1 MAGKYSGVGV
11 TPKSTPQSQPIPGY
25 EKVMSKNSAGG
36 YTFDI
41 TCFKRLERF
50 LILGSDSN
58 TYYASAQKL
67 STENYESLNKCLA
80 QDYKQTID
88 LIVDVSHNGRASSND
103 PALFALAVCA
113 SSKDC
118 NVVRYAMSK
127 LPLVA
132 RIGTHLF
139 TFVQYVKERRSFG
152 RAVRKG
158 LSDWYLTKS
167 PVDVSYQMAKYQSR
181 NGMSHGDVF
190 RLSHLNAGGS
200 EINPLV
206 RWALGKGDAG
216 VLFGMVECLEHM
228 NEAKSKDQVI
238 NLINLYNAP
247 REVVPT
253 EFLKDPDVWKAMLP
267 SMGLEAIVR
276 NLGNMSN
283 YGVFADKDA
292 LSFVT
297 GKLNDK
303 EVVRKARLHP
313 IKSLVGMMQYN
324 QGHGNKGTNTW
335 PVNRLVS
342 QSVENAFYNGFAS
355 VESTGK
361 NIYYGVDVSGS
372 MGYYGGVCGIE
383 KLTARMCAAALTMVL
398 AESEKNYIIRG
409 FSHKLVDI
417 PIYPG
422 MRLEKVMDVMSS
434 IPYGATDCSLPV
446 QDALDRNLDV
456 DLFVNITDNET
467 WYGQSHV
474 SQLLDRYRNRV
485 GHRVKFVT
493 VALTATNSSI
503 NNQDDLDSLDAVG
516 MDSNL
521 PAIINNL

>member
-50 LILGSDSN
+50 LILGSDTS
-58 TYYASAQKL
+58 TYYATAQKL
-67 STENYESLNKCLA
+67 STENYESLNKCLVE
-80 QDYKQTID
+80 DYIKTID
-88 LIVDVSHNGRASSND
+88 LIVDVSFNGRASSND

-158 LSDWYLTKS
+158 LSDWYLAKK

-190 RLSHLNAGGS
+190 RLSHLNAGKS

-206 RWALGKGDAG
+206 RWALGKSDSG

-228 NEAKSKDQVI
+228 KEAKNKDQVI

-253 EFLKDPDVWKAMLP
+253 EYLKDPDVWKAMLP
-267 SMGLEAIVR
+267 GMGLEAIVR
-276 NLGNMSN
+276 NLGNMST
-283 YGVFADKDA
+283 YGVFNDSKAV
-292 LSFVT
+292 SFVT

-303 EVVRKARLHP
+303 ETVRKARLHP
-313 IKSLVGMMQYN
+313 LKSLVAMMQYKM
-324 QGHGNKGTNTW
+324 GHGTKGNNTW
-335 PVNRLVS
+335 TVNRHIEYAI
-342 QSVENAFYNGFAS
+342 ENAFYNGFAA
-355 VESTGK
+355 VEPTGK
-361 NIYYGVDVSGS
+361 SIYYGLDISGS
-372 MGYYGGVCGIE
+372 MGWGTIGGIDGF
-383 KLTARMCAAALTMVL
+383 TPRMAVAALCMVL
-398 AESEKNYIIRG
+398 ASTEKNYYIRG
-409 FSHKLVDI
+409 FSHNLIDI
-417 PIYPG
+417 NIRPG
-422 MRLEKVMDVMSS
+422 MKLEQAIAVMDGL
-434 IPYGATDCSLPV
+434 PFGATNCALPIE
-446 QDALDRNLDV
+446 DAIQRNLDI
-456 DLFVNITDNET
+456 DMFVVMTDNES
-467 WYGQSHV
+467 WYGTSHTWQV
-474 SQLLDRYRNRV
+474 LEQYRKRV
-485 GHRVKFVT
+485 GHRVKMAT
-493 VALTATNSSI
+493 VAMTATNSSI
-503 NNQDDLDSLDAVG
+503 NNPDDLDSLNCVGFDA
-516 MDSNL
+516 DL
-521 PAIINNL
+521 PRIINEF